1 MAKQETNVD
10 VSVKVNVQVDA
21 YVDAHSVPEHDS
33 ADAPSVQYVEY
44 VAPVALLAVV
54 GALAYAI
61 VSAGALVALAGLG
74 GVVAVG
80 AAGFFVYDQL
90 PDLLNDWHCRR
101 IQKAEMR
108 LRMLEAQRPVIIM
121 VASQEEAKRLGA
133 TVNSVKQIEVSK

>member
-1 MAKQETNVD
+1 MAKQEANID
-10 VSVKVNVQVDA
+10 VSVKVNVQVETRA
-21 YVDAHSVPEHDS
+21 TVQDS
-33 ADAPSVQYVEY
+33 PQHEGEAPQYVEY
-44 VAPVALLAVV
+44 VAPAALLAVV

-90 PDLLNDWHCRR
+90 PDLHNDWHCRR
-101 IQKAEMR
+101 LHKAEMQ

>member
-1 MAKQETNVD
+1 MAKQEANID
-10 VSVKVNVQVDA
+10 VSVKVNVQVETRA
-21 YVDAHSVPEHDS
+21 TVQDS
-33 ADAPSVQYVEY
+33 PQHEGEAAQYVEY
-44 VAPVALLAVV
+44 VAPAALLAVV

-101 IQKAEMR
+101 LHKAEMQ